1 MKQTTKNI
9 LGVGAIILL
18 SSGVAGLTTYK
29 LLQSN
34 DAAKE
39 TSFNEMFQQNP
50 NVKLAAFDAVNAQP
64 VDLTQAAENSLHAV
78 VHIKSTQEAKTR
90 TVQQAPDIF
99 DFFFGDGR
107 GQQRQVQSQPRVGFG
122 SGVIISK
129 DGYIVTNNHVIE
141 GADEISV
148 KLNDNREFRGRVIGT
163 DPSTDLALIKIESD
177 DDLPTIPVGDSE
189 TLKVGEWV
197 LAVGNP
203 FNLNS
208 TVTAGIVSAKA
219 RTLGVYNG
227 GIESFIQT
235 DAAINQGNSGGALV
249 NAKGEL
255 VGINSVLSSPTGA
268 YAGYGFAIPTSIMTK
283 VVADLKQYGTVQRA
297 LLGIKGASLGSSIME
312 DQSPIDKSGTTLRD
326 KAKEFGVVDGVWVRE
341 IVDNGSAAGAD
352 IKVDDVIVGV
362 DNKKVHNFA
371 DLQEAIAQHRP
382 GDKVTVKVMRD
393 KKEKNINITLK
404 NEQGTTKIVKD
415 AGMEILGAAFKEL
428 PDDLKKQLNLG
439 YGLQVTGVTS
449 GKMADAGVRK
459 GFIILKA
466 NDQPMRKVSD
476 LEEVMKAA
484 VKSPNQVLFLTGV
497 FPSGKRGYYAVDL
510 TQE

>member
-9 LGVGAIILL
+9 LLGVGATVLL
-18 SSGVAGLTTYK
+18 SSAVAGLTTYK
-29 LLQSN
+29 LLKSAQDSQQ
-34 DAAKE
+34 
-39 TSFNEMFQQNP
+39 SFNEAFQQNP
-50 NVKLAAFDAVNAQP
+50 NTRLAAFDAMNAQP
-64 VDLTQAAENSLHAV
+64 VDLTQAAENSIHAV

-90 TVQQAPDIF
+90 VVQQAPDIF

-107 GQQRQVQSQPRVGFG
+107 GQQRQYQTQPRVGFG

-129 DGYIVTNNHVIE
+129 DGYIVTNNHVID

-148 KLNDNREFRGRVIGT
+148 KLNDNREFKGRVIGA
-163 DPSTDLALIKIESD
+163 DPSTDLALVKIES

-189 TLKVGEWV
+189 SLKVGEWV

-203 FNLNS
+203 FNLTS

-219 RTLGVYNG
+219 RSLGVYNG

-249 NAKGEL
+249 NARGEL

-283 VVADLKQYGTVQRA
+283 VITDLKQFGTVQRA
-297 LLGIKGASLGSSIME
+297 LLGIRGGSITDEQFSDE
-312 DQSPIDKSGTTLRD
+312 LKK
-326 KAKEFGVVDGVWVRE
+326 KAKELGVVEGVLVTE
-341 IVDNGSAAGAD
+341 IVEGGSAAGGD
-352 IKVDDVIVGV
+352 IKVDDVIIGI
-362 DNKKVHNFA
+362 DNKSVKTMA
-371 DLQEAIAQHRP
+371 DLQEALAKHRP
-382 GDKVTVKVMRD
+382 GDNVKIKLIRA
-393 KKEKNINITLK
+393 KKEKTVSLTLK
-404 NEQGTTKIVKD
+404 NEQGTTKIVKE
-415 AGMEILGAAFKEL
+415 AGMDILGAAFREL
-428 PDDLKKQLNLG
+428 PNDLKKQLNLG
-439 YGLQVTGVTS
+439 FGLQVTGVSS
-449 GKMADAGVRK
+449 GKMANAGIRK

-466 NDQPMRKVSD
+466 NDEPMRKVSD
-476 LEEVMKAA
+476 LEEALKAA

-497 FPSGKRGYYAVDL
+497 FPSGKRGYFAVDL